1 MRVFDGMKQPLRKVY
16 LTRAVSKSKS
26 LEVGRPVKGLQ
37 K

>member
-16 LTRAVSKSKS
+16 LTRAVSNSKS
-26 LEVGRPVKGLQ
+26 LEVGGPVKGLQ